1 MTDAAFTLNMIS
13 VLFLMTGGLLTLTV
27 LFAAD
32 DCARMIA
39 SHLKLSARQI

>member
-13 VLFLMTGGLLTLTV
+13 VLFLMTGGLLVVTV

-32 DCARMIA
+32 DCKRMLA
-39 SHLKLSARQI
+39 SHLKLGTRQI